1 MYLSKL
7 EIFGFKSF
15 ASKIKMD
22 FGEGISCIIGPNGA
36 GKSNIVDAVRWV
48 LGEQRV
54 SSLRSDRMDNVLFNG
69 TRLRKPIGMAE
80 VAMTL
85 DNKKHLLKTEF
96 DEVVVSRRLYRSG
109 ESQYLINKTP
119 VRLRDIM
126 DLFVDTG
133 IGANSYS
140 VIELKMVESILSEN
154 ANDRRELFEE
164 AAGIVKYKIRRRSA
178 LRKLEATHNDL
189 IRINDI
195 IGEIEKTVN
204 SLSRQVGKARRYLAY
219 KEELQKTEIDLHRYR
234 YNRFIE
240 AIKPLTLQLQEVS
253 QLKEASHHQIT
264 IDEALLENYKRELIK
279 KDQEVLQ
286 LNKQM
291 QEIDNLIAQLNQD
304 QAVADTKIQEMTKN
318 RERYRSE
325 IDSYENKI
333 KLLDEQLQ
341 QYENELHKINEEK
354 ELVAGEYHKVEEKKK
369 QELSILQEKKNLIE
383 KINTDFRKTVQNFS
397 SDKEQLQ
404 QKQYQFDFY
413 QEQLNTLGEN
423 LNSFEQTVKYLEE
436 KIQQVSIQKEKLQ
449 GQIAGKNAL
458 LTQANKESQQLD
470 EQRKELENQ
479 QNQLLAE
486 IERLQSR
493 YNFYEQIISHYEG
506 HSKSTQFAMSNKD
519 QINGVFGPL
528 ADVISVDEKFTW
540 AVETVLGDALNYII
554 VKNVDVARDL
564 INLVKDNKKG
574 RITLIPLEQI
584 SAQMNSPVSSNGNIT
599 LLSEL
604 IQCEEAYQGLI
615 DILLGDVALAENFED
630 AIKQSKIYPQL
641 RFVTADGEMVN
652 FNRELS
658 GGYTEKKT
666 ATLIGRKDQLKKIG
680 QDLAHVKN
688 EFTKCDEHIRSTK
701 VKQEQ
706 LLHHRNQLESE
717 ISDYRNQLIESD
729 KKESQLNY
737 EIEKQKGEQ
746 RDQKD
751 RILKFQKD
759 LEQLKIDIET
769 LNQKVQNNQVVLNE
783 KEKETIA
790 RTREYEQQSQ
800 ELQYLLEEVQNWQIK
815 VTNIE
820 NQITNRRTDIERTT
834 EYKNEL
840 KNNIDN
846 RNNEIVRIGDLLEQ
860 IDIDSKERQEKK
872 ITIGENRDQ
881 LEADM
886 DSFQQ
891 DINEL
896 KTKIE
901 TVESQTKQFRRQ
913 HDSSLEKSR
922 SLELQISE
930 NRLKAEN
937 LREYILKEYAE
948 DVEIGIPF
956 DDFNEQ
962 EAADRIDS
970 LRERIKNLGP
980 VNPLAVAE
988 YDKEKARLDF
998 LNKQRDDLSNAE
1010 SSLKETISKINKT
1023 ARKQFLDTFAAIKH
1037 NFENV
1042 FRSFFENGEGTL
1054 ELEESVDPLEANVEI
1069 NVRTKGKKLQT
1080 LSLLSGGEKTLT
1092 AISLLFA
1099 IYLVKPSPFC
1109 ILDEVDAPLDDMNI
1123 GRFTDALQN
1132 FARNTQFII
1141 ITHNKRTMEAAQTLY
1156 GVTMEEEG
1164 VSKLVSVKFT

>member
-15 ASKIKMD
+15 ASKIKME
-22 FGEGISCIIGPNGA
+22 FSEGISCIIGPNGA

-54 SSLRSDRMDNVLFNG
+54 TTLRSDRMDNVLFNG

-80 VAMTL
+80 VSMTIN
-85 DNKKHLLKTEF
+85 NKNQLLRTEF
-96 DEVVVSRRLYRSG
+96 NEVVVSRRLYRSG

-189 IRINDI
+189 TRIHDI
-195 IGEIEKTVN
+195 IGEIDKTVN

-219 KEELQKTEIDLHRYR
+219 KEELQKTEIDLYRFR

-240 AIKPLTLQLQEVS
+240 AIKPLKLQLQEVS

-264 IDEALLENYKRELIK
+264 IDEALLENYKRELLK
-279 KDQEVLQ
+279 KDQEVQQ
-286 LNKQM
+286 LNRQI

-304 QAVADTKIQEMTKN
+304 QAVAETKIQEMTKS

-325 IDSYENKI
+325 IEGYENKI

-341 QYENELHKINEEK
+341 QYENELLKITDENN
-354 ELVAGEYHKVEEKKK
+354 LIAAEYQKVEEKKK
-369 QELSILQEKKNLIE
+369 QELRILQEKKTLIE
-383 KINTDFRKTVQNFS
+383 KINADFRKTVHAFS
-397 SDKEQLQ
+397 GDKEQLQ

-413 QEQLNTLGEN
+413 QEQLNTLGDN

-436 KIQQVSIQKEKLQ
+436 KIHQVSLQKEKLHV
-449 GQIAGKNAL
+449 QIAGKSTL
-458 LTQANKESQQLD
+458 LTEADRESQHLD
-470 EQRKELENQ
+470 EKRKELENQ
-479 QNQLLAE
+479 QNHLLAE

-519 QINGVFGPL
+519 QISGVFGPL
-528 ADVISVDEKFTW
+528 SDVISVDEKFTW

-554 VKNVDVARDL
+554 VKNVDVARNL

-584 SAQMNSPVSSNGNIT
+584 GAQLNLPVSSNGNIT

-604 IQCEEAYQGLI
+604 IQCEQAYQSLI
-615 DILLGDVALAENFED
+615 DILLGDVALAENFEE
-630 AIKQSKIYPQL
+630 AINLSKIYPQL
-641 RFVTADGEMVN
+641 RFVTSDGEMVN
-652 FNRELS
+652 FNREIS
-658 GGYTEKKT
+658 GGYSEKKT
-666 ATLIGRKDQLKKIG
+666 ATLIGRKDQLKKIA
-680 QDLAHVKN
+680 QDLGHVKN
-688 EFTKCDEHIRSTK
+688 EFAKCDEHILSIK
-701 VKQEQ
+701 VKQEKI
-706 LLHHRNQLESE
+706 LHHRNILEAE
-717 ISDYRNQLIESD
+717 VSDYRNQLIECD

-737 EIEKQKGEQ
+737 EMEKQKGEQ
-746 RDQKD
+746 KNQED
-751 RILKFQKD
+751 RIIKFRED
-759 LEQLKIDIET
+759 LERLKTEIGN
-769 LNQKVQNNQVVLNE
+769 LNQKVHSNQAILNN

-815 VTNIE
+815 VTKIE
-820 NQITNRRTDIERTT
+820 NQLTNRRNDIERTT

-846 RNNEIVRIGDLLEQ
+846 RNNEITRIGDLLEQ
-860 IDIDSKERQEKK
+860 IGVESAERQEKK
-872 ITIGENRDQ
+872 ITIWEDRDR
-881 LEADM
+881 LEAELDGL
-886 DSFQQ
+886 QQ
-891 DINEL
+891 TINEL
-896 KTKIE
+896 KSKIE
-901 TVESQTKQFRRQ
+901 AVESQTKQYRRQ

-922 SLELQISE
+922 ALELQISE

-937 LREYILKEYAE
+937 IREYILKEYAE

-970 LRERIKNLGP
+970 LRDRIKNLGP

-998 LNKQRDDLSNAE
+998 LNKQRDDLLNAE
-1010 SSLKETISKINKT
+1010 SSLKETISKINRT

-1109 ILDEVDAPLDDMNI
+1109 ILDEVDAPLDDINI

-1132 FARNTQFII
+1132 FARKTQFII

-1156 GVTMEEEG
+1156 GITMEEEG
-1164 VSKLVSVKFT
+1164 VSKLVSVKFI

>member
-1 MYLSKL
+1 M
-7 EIFGFKSF
+7 EFGQ
-15 ASKIKMD
+15 
-22 FGEGISCIIGPNGA
+22 GISCIIGPNGA

-54 SSLRSDRMDNVLFNG
+54 TTLRSDRMDNVLFNG

-80 VAMTL
+80 VSMTI
-85 DNKKHLLKTEF
+85 DNRKQILKTEF

-178 LRKLEATHNDL
+178 IRKLEATQNDL

-219 KEELQKTEIDLHRYR
+219 KEELKKTEIDLYRYR
-234 YNRFIE
+234 FNRYTDT
-240 AIKPLTLQLQEVS
+240 IKPLKLQLQEVS
-253 QLKEASHHQIT
+253 QLKESSHHQIT
-264 IDEALLENYKRELIK
+264 IDEALLENYKRELLK
-279 KDQEVLQ
+279 KDQEVQ
-286 LNKQM
+286 HLNKQT

-318 RERYRSE
+318 RERYRIE
-325 IDSYENKI
+325 IENYENKI

-341 QYENELHKINEEK
+341 QYENELQKINEEK
-354 ELVAGEYHKVEEKKK
+354 ELITVEYLKVEAKKK

-383 KINTDFRKTVQNFS
+383 KINTDFRKMVQNFS
-397 SDKEQLQ
+397 NDKEHLR
-404 QKQYQFDFY
+404 QKQYHFDFY

-436 KIQQVSIQKEKLQ
+436 KLQQVSIHKGKLQ
-449 GQIAGKNAL
+449 EQIDEKSAL
-458 LTQANKESQQLD
+458 LLEVDQELQQLD
-470 EQRKELENQ
+470 IQRKEHENKH
-479 QNQLLAE
+479 NQLLAE

-519 QINGVFGPL
+519 QINGVLGPL

-554 VKNVDVARDL
+554 VKNIDVARDL
-564 INLVKDNKKG
+564 IRLVKDNKKG

-584 SAQMNSPVSSNGNIT
+584 NIETKSPVSSNGNIT

-615 DILLGDVALAENFED
+615 DILLGDVALAENFEE
-630 AIKQSKIYPQL
+630 AIKQSKNYPQL
-641 RFVTADGEMVN
+641 RFVTSDGEMVN

-666 ATLIGRKDQLKKIG
+666 ATLIGRKDQLKKIV
-680 QDLAHVKN
+680 QDLQQVKT
-688 EFTKCDEHIRSTK
+688 EFNTCDEHIRSLK

-706 LLHHRNQLESE
+706 LLQYRQQLETE
-717 ISDYRNQLIESD
+717 ISEYRNQLIEND

-737 EIEKQKGEQ
+737 EIEKQKDGQ

-759 LEQLKIDIET
+759 LAQLKVDIES
-769 LNQKVQNNQVVLNE
+769 LHEKVQNNQTVLNE
-783 KEKETIA
+783 KEKETIT
-790 RTREYEQQSQ
+790 RTREYEQQLQ

-820 NQITNRRTDIERTT
+820 NQISNRRSDIMRTI

-840 KNNIDN
+840 KNNINTRNMDIN
-846 RNNEIVRIGDLLEQ
+846 RIAELLEQ

-872 ITIGENRDQ
+872 VTIWEKRDQ
-881 LEADM
+881 LEADL
-886 DSFQQ
+886 DVFQQ
-891 DINEL
+891 EINDL

-922 SLELQISE
+922 ALELQISE
-930 NRLKAEN
+930 NQLKAESI
-937 LREYILKEYAE
+937 REYILKEYGE

-962 EAADRIDS
+962 EASDRIDS

-998 LNKQRDDLSNAE
+998 LNKQRDDLMNAA

-1042 FRSFFENGEGTL
+1042 FRSFFENGEGSL
-1054 ELEESVDPLEANVEI
+1054 QLEESVDPLEANIEI
-1069 NVRTKGKKLQT
+1069 HVRTKGKKLQT

-1092 AISLLFA
+1092 AISLLFS

-1132 FARNTQFII
+1132 FSKNTQFII